1 MQLIYR
7 ISLALY
13 YGLIRLAA
21 LAGHAKAQAWID
33 GRRDWLS
40 TLDRFRAQRSEVPLI
55 WMHCASLGEFEQGR
69 PVLEALRQEHP
80 DHLIALTF
88 YSPSGFEARKH
99 FSGADWVG
107 YLPLDTP
114 REARLWVA
122 ALRPNLAIFVKYEFW
137 HYHLAALARQA
148 IPIALIAGS
157 FRATQPFFQ
166 SYGAFF
172 RRTLARFSLLAVQ
185 TERDRDLL
193 DDLHLP
199 GRIIV
204 TGDPRVDRTLTI
216 SRQPFQD
223 PVIGAFAAERPV
235 LIAGSTWPA
244 DEEVLAQ
251 LLPRMP
257 AKWKLILVPHE
268 LTEAHLR
275 ALDARFPDALRYTAK
290 PDSRQLSA
298 TRVLILDTMGL
309 LNKVYRYGRIAYI
322 GGGFGVGI
330 HNTLEAMAYGLPVI
344 FGPKHQKFPEA
355 VQAVKRGAAF
365 AIKDATGLI
374 ACFQHLLDEPNHARS
389 QAAVTRQMQASAG
402 AARLT
407 YEALSSLFLPA
418 GGTDSST

>member
-7 ISLALY
+7 IFLALY
-13 YGLIRLAA
+13 FGLIRLAA
-21 LAGHAKAQAWID
+21 LAGHAKAKAWID

-137 HYHLAALARQA
+137 HYHLAALARQE

-157 FRATQPFFQ
+157 FRAAQPFFQ
-166 SYGAFF
+166 SYGVFF
-172 RRTLARFSLLAVQ
+172 RRMLARFSLLAVQ
-185 TERDRDLL
+185 TEGDRDLL
-193 DDLHLP
+193 DNLHLP
-199 GRIIV
+199 GRIVV

-223 PVIGAFAAERPV
+223 LLIEAFVAGRPV

-257 AKWKLILVPHE
+257 ADWKLILVPHE

-275 ALDARFPDALRYTAK
+275 ALDSRFPDSLRYTASSD
-290 PDSRQLSA
+290 PGQLSA
-298 TRVLILDTMGL
+298 ARVLILDTMGL
-309 LNKVYRYGRIAYI
+309 LNKVYRYGQIAYV

-330 HNTLEAMAYGLPVI
+330 HNTLEAMAYGLPVL
-344 FGPKHQKFPEA
+344 FGPKYQKFPEA
-355 VQAVKRGAAF
+355 VQAVNRGAAF
-365 AIKDATGLI
+365 AVKDATSLI
-374 ACFQHLLDEPNHARS
+374 ACFQDLLDEPDYARA
-389 QAAVTRQMQASAG
+389 QAVIIRQMQASAG
-402 AARLT
+402 AAQLT
-407 YEALSSLFLPA
+407 YEALSTLFLPE
-418 GGTDSST
+418 GNPDSSS